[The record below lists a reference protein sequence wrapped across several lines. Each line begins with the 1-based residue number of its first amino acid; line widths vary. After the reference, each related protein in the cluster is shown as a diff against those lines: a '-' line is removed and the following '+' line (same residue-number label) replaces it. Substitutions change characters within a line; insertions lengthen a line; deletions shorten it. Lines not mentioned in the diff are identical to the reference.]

1 MRVVAV
7 VAASLVLGLGG
18 CATLDRGTADTL
30 YVLSDPPGAQATT
43 SAGSTCVTPCT
54 LDVNRRD
61 EFTVTITK
69 AGFETRTVE
78 VKTRL
83 SGSGVGSFMENV
95 VTGGAGMVVDAA
107 TGAAARARSRP
118 GRRHAEADRRAAAGD
133 AWAAP
138 GQRVLTRWRSVVGN
152 SGPVPAPWRLRALGL
167 GGCATIENGTTDE
180 IYVLSQ
186 PPRSARQPILQR
198 GLLRHALQD
207 RRAPQGRIFG
217 VARQGWL

>member
-107 TGAAARARSRP
+107 TGAALEHVP
-118 GRRHAEADRRAAAGD
+118 DPVD
-133 AWAAP
+133 VTLKPIAAP
-138 GQRVLTRWRSVVGN
+138 PQAMHGRPQV
-152 SGPVPAPWRLRALGL
+152 SG
-167 GGCATIENGTTDE
+167 
-180 IYVLSQ
+180 S
-186 PPRSARQPILQR
+186 
-198 GLLRHALQD
+198 
-207 RRAPQGRIFG
+207 
-217 VARQGWL
+217 